1 MSKLYTLYKPSLDS
15 IMRSNQ
21 LFHKSNNKNKINLV
35 IGAYRNKLNNPY
47 VFQSVEFAKKYTLI
61 NNHEY
66 LPITGDNEYI
76 ELSKKLYFG
85 NKTNLQGVQTLSG
98 TGSLYLVAQL
108 LKEIVDIDK
117 TIYLPNPTWENHFGI
132 FHTTGL
138 SLSTYNHILPNREWN
153 FEYLYD
159 EVKNLPDS
167 NIILFHGC
175 AHNPTGYD
183 PYYYQWIELINL
195 CVKKNMLMII
205 DMAYLG
211 FGTGDIEKDSG
222 ILRIINNQDYPVLVC
237 SSYAKNFGLYSE
249 RVGNLFFRGYNDTET
264 VEINDILRTIIRKIY
279 SNPPAN
285 GSHII
290 KKILSNDDLYKLWL
304 SELVD
309 ISSHYNS
316 IRHQLKDELETKIN
330 TDFSDITK
338 QKGMFWFSKLTLAQV
353 ENLRTQDIFLPD
365 NGRISL
371 AGLSNTNMNK
381 FIDGYANAIKNI

>member
-15 IMRSNQ
+15 IMKVNQ
-21 LFHKSNNKNKINLV
+21 LYHKSTNKNKINLV
-35 IGAYRNKLNNPY
+35 IGAYRNKLGNPY
-47 VFQSVEFAKKYTLI
+47 VFQSVCVAKKYLSL
-61 NNHEY
+61 NNYEY
-66 LPITGDNEYI
+66 LPITGDGEYI

-108 LKEIVDIDK
+108 LKEIVDKGK
-117 TIYLPNPTWENHFGI
+117 TIYVPNPTWENHFGI
-132 FHTTGL
+132 FHTSGL
-138 SLSTYNHILPNREWN
+138 SLSTYNHILSNREWN
-153 FEYLYD
+153 FGYLYD
-159 EVKNLPDS
+159 EVKRLPDS

-183 PYYYQWIELINL
+183 PCYYQWIELIQL
-195 CVKKNMLMII
+195 CVKKNMLIII

-211 FGTGDIEKDSG
+211 FGTGDIDEDSG

-249 RVGNLFFRGYNDTET
+249 RVGNLFFRGYDNKET
-264 VEINDILRTIIRKIY
+264 GEINDILRTIIRKIY

-290 KKILSNDDLYKLWL
+290 KKILSNDELYKMWL
-304 SELVD
+304 TELEDIAIHYKSIRYNLKSELENKLD
-309 ISSHYNS
+309 
-316 IRHQLKDELETKIN
+316 R
-330 TDFSDITK
+330 DFSNITK
-338 QKGMFWFSKLTLAQV
+338 QKGMFWFSNLKTEQV
-353 ENLRTQDIFLPD
+353 EYLRMKDIFLPD

-371 AGLSNTNMNK
+371 AGLSDKNMNK
-381 FIDGYANAIKNI
+381 FIEEYTNAIKI

>member
-15 IMRSNQ
+15 IMRVNQ
-21 LFHKSNNKNKINLV
+21 LYHKSTNKNKINLV
-35 IGAYRNKLNNPY
+35 VGAYRNKLGNPY
-47 VFQSVEFAKKYTLI
+47 IFQSVEFAKKYTAL
-61 NNHEY
+61 NNYEY
-66 LPITGDNEYI
+66 LPITGDAEYV

-85 NKTNLQGVQTLSG
+85 TKTNVQGVQTLSG

-108 LKEIVDIDK
+108 LKEIVDTNK
-117 TIYLPNPTWENHFGI
+117 TIFVPNPTWDNHFGI
-132 FHTTGL
+132 FHTSGL
-138 SLSTYNHILPNREWN
+138 SLSTYNHILPNRKWN

-159 EVKNLPDS
+159 EVKRLPDS

-183 PYYYQWIELINL
+183 PCYTQWIELVRL
-195 CVKKNMLMII
+195 CVKKNMLIII

-211 FGTGDIEKDSG
+211 FGTGDIDKDSG

-249 RVGNLFFRGYNDTET
+249 RVGSLFFRGYNNKET
-264 VEINDILRTIIRKIY
+264 GEINEILRTIIRKIY

-290 KKILSNDDLYKLWL
+290 KTILGNDELYKLWL
-304 SELVD
+304 NELAD
-309 ISSHYNS
+309 IANHYKS
-316 IRHQLKDELETKIN
+316 IRYNLKRELENKLN
-330 TDFSDITK
+330 SDFSDIIN
-338 QKGMFWFSKLTLAQV
+338 QKGMFWYSELTTEQV
-353 ENLRTQDIFLPD
+353 EYLRTEDIFLSD

-371 AGLSNTNMNK
+371 AGLSDKNMNK
-381 FIDGYANAIKNI
+381 FIEEYTNAIKI

>member
-15 IMRSNQ
+15 IMRVNQ
-21 LFHKSNNKNKINLV
+21 LYHKSTNKNKINLV
-35 IGAYRNKLNNPY
+35 IGAYRNKLGNPY
-47 VFQSVEFAKKYTLI
+47 VFQSVCVAKKYLSL
-61 NNHEY
+61 NNYEY
-66 LPITGDNEYI
+66 LPITGDGEYI

-98 TGSLYLVAQL
+98 TGSLYLVSQL
-108 LKEIVDIDK
+108 LKEIVDKGK
-117 TIYLPNPTWENHFGI
+117 TIYVPNPTWENHFGI
-132 FHTTGL
+132 FHTSGL

-153 FEYLYD
+153 FGYLYD
-159 EVKNLPDS
+159 EVKKLPDS

-183 PYYYQWIELINL
+183 PCYYQWIELIQL
-195 CVKKNMLMII
+195 CVKKNMLIII

-211 FGTGDIEKDSG
+211 FGTGDIDEDSG

-249 RVGNLFFRGYNDTET
+249 RAGNLFFRGYDNKET
-264 VEINDILRTIIRKIY
+264 GEINDILRTIIRKIY

-290 KKILSNDDLYKLWL
+290 KKILSNDELYKMWL
-304 SELVD
+304 TELSDISVHYKSIRYNLKSELENKLD
-309 ISSHYNS
+309 
-316 IRHQLKDELETKIN
+316 R
-330 TDFSDITK
+330 DFSNITK
-338 QKGMFWFSKLTLAQV
+338 QKGMFWFSNLKTEQV
-353 ENLRTQDIFLPD
+353 ENLRMKDIFLPD

-371 AGLSNTNMNK
+371 AGLSDKNMNK
-381 FIDGYANAIKNI
+381 FIEEYINAIKI